1 MLFERYAG
9 VSAHPMMQ
17 VLFAGRGVGVSAYLT
32 VKCASSEGKRM
43 SSEGKRVPSEGKRMP
58 LEGGDARA
66 F

>member
-1 MLFERYAG
+1 MLFERNVG

-17 VLFAGRGVGVSAYLT
+17 VLFAGRGVGVSVYLT
-32 VKCASSEGKRM
+32 V
-43 SSEGKRVPSEGKRMP
+43 KRMP

>member
-32 VKCASSEGKRM
+32 VRRASSEGKRM

>member
-1 MLFERYAG
+1 MLFERNVG

-32 VKCASSEGKRM
+32 VKRASSEGKRM

>member
-17 VLFAGRGVGVSAYLT
+17 VLFAGRGVGVSADLT
-32 VKCASSEGKRM
+32 VKRASSEGKRM
-43 SSEGKRVPSEGKRMP
+43 SSEGKRVPSEGKRMSS
-58 LEGGDARA
+58 EGGDARA

>member
-32 VKCASSEGKRM
+32 VKRASSEGKRM
-43 SSEGKRVPSEGKRMP
+43 SSEGKRIPSEGKRMP